1 MSAVDTLLMLLAGA
15 IWGASFLFLRIAAP
29 EFGPVPLIAVRV
41 AVAALF
47 LGAIVALTGSA
58 GALRGRGGRLLVL
71 GALNTAVPFSL
82 FAFAA
87 LALPAGTTSV
97 LNATVPLFGAL
108 LVLVRRT
115 ERLGLQRLA
124 GLAIGFTGVCIVV
137 WPKLA
142 LHGGALAIL
151 AGLSASAMYAIS
163 TLFIKARLAD
173 VPPLALA
180 AGSQLGAAVLL
191 LPVAAWR
198 WPAVTPSPTS
208 WACGVALGVLCTG
221 IAYLTF
227 FRLLASVG
235 PVRALLVTYLIP
247 VFGVTWGALFL
258 HEKVTLYTVVGTA
271 VILGGVALS
280 TAGSPLVPR
289 RKSMQTIPTGHPDAP
304 PSS

>member
-1 MSAVDTLLMLLAGA
+1 MNAVDTLLMLLAGA

-41 AVAALF
+41 TVAALF
-47 LGAIVALTGSA
+47 LGAIVALRGSGA
-58 GALRGRGGRLLVL
+58 ALRGRGGRLLVL
-71 GALNTAVPFSL
+71 GAINTAVPFSL

-115 ERLGLQRLA
+115 EPLGPLRLA
-124 GLAIGFTGVCIVV
+124 GLGVGFAGVCIVV

-151 AGLSASAMYAIS
+151 AGLTASALYATS
-163 TLFIKARLAD
+163 VVFIKARLPD

-180 AGSQLGAAVLL
+180 AGSQIGAAVLL
-191 LPVAAWR
+191 LPVAVWR
-198 WPAVTPSPTS
+198 WPAVTPTPKS
-208 WACGVALGVLCTG
+208 WACAVALGILCTG
-221 IAYLTF
+221 IAYLTY
-227 FRLLASVG
+227 FRLLERVG
-235 PVRALLVTYLIP
+235 PVRSLLVTYFVP

-258 HEKVTLYTVVGTA
+258 REKVTPYTVVGAA
-271 VILGGVALS
+271 VILCGVALS
-280 TAGSPLVPR
+280 TSKRAIVQR
-289 RKSMQTIPTGHPDAP
+289 RKTVYNLPTSHPDATR
-304 PSS
+304 SS